1 MPQSTV
7 TKVKLTPMTMGSPEP
22 MRQTGNSWMAVPMA
36 AMIMAF
42 WTSMAEVVLSNPAAA
57 AMMAMGARL
66 ATNMAKTC

>member
-1 MPQSTV
+1 
-7 TKVKLTPMTMGSPEP
+7 

-42 WTSMAEVVLSNPAAA
+42 WTSMAEVVLSNPVAA